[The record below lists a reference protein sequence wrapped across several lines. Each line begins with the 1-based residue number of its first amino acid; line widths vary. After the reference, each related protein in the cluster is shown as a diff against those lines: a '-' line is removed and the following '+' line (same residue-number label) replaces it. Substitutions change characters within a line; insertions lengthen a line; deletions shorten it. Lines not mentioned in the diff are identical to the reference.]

1 VSDNSLAPET
11 RVLRADMA
19 WVPIADI
26 QVGDK
31 LVGFT
36 DSPGL
41 GENRVWEEGVVE
53 AKRQVEK
60 PIVEV
65 WLTDGTTFTAAED
78 HQWLLARRG
87 ASTWWRQT
95 IGLNFKT
102 SIRAIRCE
110 PAWTECHDYMEG
122 YVAGATAG
130 DGTFRWDPSWRSDK
144 LGDPQ
149 SYWRVAKPERDRVVL
164 DRLVRYLGDMGIV
177 VEVRPFDAGHS
188 VFTETPLP
196 MQRVE
201 SRKLANMPV
210 LARMCEERQDGDWMA
225 GWLAGLFDTDASYSG
240 GSLRFCQSKP
250 NDVLDR
256 AQRYAK
262 ELGYTVELEHYEGTP
277 CPTARLMGGIAENIA
292 FLSAISPALT
302 RRCRDF
308 YGKRLETPAQPVKGV
323 RRGSA
328 RRLIDITT
336 STRTFVA
343 EGALTRG
350 RHVEM
355 PGGHEAEIAGAS

>member
-1 VSDNSLAPET
+1 MSGNGLAPET
-11 RVLRADMA
+11 RVLRSDMT
-19 WVPIADI
+19 WVPITDI

-36 DSPGL
+36 DSL
-41 GENRVWEEGVVE
+41 SVGENRVWEEGVVE

-65 WLTDGTTFTAAED
+65 WLADGTTFTASED
-78 HQWLLARRG
+78 HPWLLAHRG
-87 ASTWWRQT
+87 ADTWWRQA

-102 SIRAIRCE
+102 SVRAIRCE

-130 DGTFRWDPSWRSDK
+130 DGTFRWDPAWRSDK
-144 LGDPQ
+144 FGDPQ

-164 DRLVRYLGDMGIV
+164 DRLARYLGNMGIA
-177 VEVRPFDAGHS
+177 VEVRPFDSGPS

-196 MQRVE
+196 MQKVE

-210 LARMCEERQDGDWMA
+210 LARMCEERQDRDWMA

-250 NDVLDR
+250 NDVLSCT
-256 AQRYAK
+256 QRYAK
-262 ELGYTVELEHYEGTP
+262 ELGFAVELEHYEGTP

-292 FLSAISPALT
+292 FLSVISPALA

-308 YGKRLETPAQPVKGV
+308 YGKRLETPTQPVTGI
-323 RRGSA
+323 RRGPA

-343 EGALTRG
+343 EGALTRDC
-350 RHVEM
+350 RMRMPADPAAEM
-355 PGGHEAEIAGAS
+355 TGAA